1 VRSRFARRAAAKVRA
16 SRESPPPGRLV
27 DVEGHR
33 MHITCAGG
41 GTPAVVII
49 PGLGETSS
57 DWEAVHRALASHTT
71 ACAYDR
77 PGLGWSEPAP
87 GRPTAAGM
95 AHDLRSLLNLAEI
108 TPPFVLVGHSL
119 GGLLARMFTSL
130 YPGEVCGVVLIDSS
144 HPQQARRLPRIR
156 LLDHRG
162 GKLAGVALDYAHS
175 VGSNVMRLS
184 LRPKESAGKR
194 VASRLFPH
202 GRRAGTKELFAFA
215 AISRATTKA
224 ARHLGDLPLA
234 VITSSERDPN
244 LPAGSRAQRARS
256 RFYPVW
262 AQLQDELADLST
274 SSTHVIAACA
284 GHHVHLDD
292 PDLVIETV
300 VGLLELVR
308 QRGQPDTGSQPPAPH
323 QRRRPA

>member
-1 VRSRFARRAAAKVRA
+1 
-16 SRESPPPGRLV
+16 
-27 DVEGHR
+27 
-33 MHITCAGG
+33 MHITCAGD

-49 PGLGETSS
+49 PGMGETSS
-57 DWEAVHRALASHTT
+57 GWEAVLRALASHTT

-77 PGLGWSEPAP
+77 PGLGWSDPAP

-95 AHDLRSLLNLAEI
+95 AHDLRRLLNLAGI

-119 GGLLARMFTSL
+119 GGLVARMFSSL
-130 YPGEVCGVVLIDSS
+130 YPGEVSAMALIDSS
-144 HPQQARRLPRIR
+144 HLQQARRLPKMHLIDR
-156 LLDHRG
+156 RG
-162 GKLAGVALDYAHS
+162 GKLAAVALDCARS
-175 VGSNVMRLS
+175 AGLNAMRLG
-184 LRPKESAGKR
+184 LRPKEPAGKR
-194 VASRLFPH
+194 AASRLFPQ

-215 AISRATTKA
+215 TICRDTAKT

-244 LPAGSRAQRARS
+244 LPAGGRAQRARS

-284 GHHVHLDD
+284 GHHVQLDD

-300 VGLLELVR
+300 VELLGRVQ
-308 QRGQPDTGSQPPAPH
+308 QREQPGVTGTQPS
-323 QRRRPA
+323 R